1 MGCFLIALKR
11 GRERSGFPSWDI
23 VCEWLNPDSDT
34 GYPNDEIVGHT
45 EIKNP
50 EVLFLENYEIEP
62 ADSFWDTFPKFGLP
76 DRAETVID
84 IVTLEEKI
92 NSVKDKMSKNELKR
106 AEKVVKDLREGASAY
121 QKSSL
126 LPINP
131 L

>member
-1 MGCFLIALKR
+1 M
-11 GRERSGFPSWDI
+11 
-23 VCEWLNPDSDT
+23 
-34 GYPNDEIVGHT
+34 GHT

-50 EVLFLENYEIEP
+50 EVPFLENYEIEP

-92 NSVKDKMSKNELKR
+92 NSVRDKMTKTELKR

-121 QKSSL
+121 L
-126 LPINP
+126 EHVRP
-131 L
+131 